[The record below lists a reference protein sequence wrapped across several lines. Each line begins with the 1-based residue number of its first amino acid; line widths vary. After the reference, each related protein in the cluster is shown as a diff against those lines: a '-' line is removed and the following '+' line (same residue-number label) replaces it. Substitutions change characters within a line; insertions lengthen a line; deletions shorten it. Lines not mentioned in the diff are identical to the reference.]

1 MKTIEK
7 YAGTKCQSAGFH
19 VLRHTCAT
27 MMYTV
32 GISIE
37 DIADTL
43 GDDIKVVESTYIH
56 SKKNV
61 VF

>member
-1 MKTIEK
+1 
-7 YAGTKCQSAGFH
+7 
-19 VLRHTCAT
+19 

-56 SKKNV
+56 SEKNV